1 MEACRGL
8 VQVVMNTM
16 RGRGGIRDCKLG
28 GRSRSG
34 VRSQN
39 TKNTENTAMD
49 PEQEQAVKRRQVEAI
64 RQQMGEASQK
74 AQQWSQQYLENDMVL
89 KELVEAGEGG
99 TIYKMMGGVLIKQEY
114 VEAVSNVKKR
124 MEFIKKE
131 ETRCAESIE
140 GLQKEAAK
148 LLE

>member
-1 MEACRGL
+1 M
-8 VQVVMNTM
+8 
-16 RGRGGIRDCKLG
+16 
-28 GRSRSG
+28 
-34 VRSQN
+34 
-39 TKNTENTAMD
+39 
-49 PEQEQAVKRRQVEAI
+49 KRRQVEAI